1 MVEVFLQSLLIGYS
15 GAMMPGSLL
24 TYTLDK
30 SIKTG
35 PKAGLI
41 ISIGHALLEFFL
53 VILIFLGLGKY
64 LGTPIAQLVIGLIG
78 GIVLI
83 LFGASMIKDIYL
95 GKISID
101 FKNNTNGKSGNMLI
115 SAALISAS
123 NPYFAVWW
131 SAVGLG
137 LIMNAYNMFGLIGV
151 VLFYFGHI
159 MADITWYVFISVLIS
174 KTRNFINLKAYKII
188 IALLGICL
196 IGFGV
201 SFIVSSIKI
210 VYNYF

>member
-1 MVEVFLQSLLIGYS
+1 MLYS
-15 GAMMPGSLL
+15 NFSCH
-24 TYTLDK
+24 TD
-30 SIKTG
+30 
-35 PKAGLI
+35 
-41 ISIGHALLEFFL
+41 
-53 VILIFLGLGKY
+53 FLGLGKY
-64 LGTPIAQLVIGLIG
+64 LGTPIVQFVIGLLG

-83 LFGASMIKDIYL
+83 FFGANMIKDLYL

-101 FKNNTNGKSGNMLI
+101 FNNNTKEKSGNMLI
-115 SAALISAS
+115 CGALISAS

-137 LIMNAYNMFGLIGV
+137 LIMNAFNMFGLLGV

-188 IALLGICL
+188 IALLCICL

-210 VYNYF
+210 VCNYF